1 MNVDVQAVTFD
12 VGGTLIEP
20 WPSVG
25 HVYAA
30 VAAEH
35 GIANLDPVDL
45 TERFGAAWKSKK
57 DFDYSKAAW
66 QDLVDQ
72 SFSGAV
78 PAERLD
84 GLFRDIYARF
94 AQPGAWRVFD
104 DVVPALEALRSAG
117 FKLGVISN
125 WDERLRPLLDRLGLS
140 RFFRATVISIE
151 LGQAKPEP
159 AIFARAATLLE
170 TEPCKILHVGDSL
183 HEDVVGA
190 QEAGFSALKI
200 SRSAVNDWGMTS
212 LSVLPAALGLARSG
226 SPSD

>member
-25 HVYAA
+25 HVYGA

-45 TERFGAAWKSKK
+45 TERFDAAWKAKK

-66 QDLVDQ
+66 RDLVDQ
-72 SFSGAV
+72 SLSGAV

-84 GLFRDIYARF
+84 ALFRDIYARF
-94 AQPGAWRVFD
+94 EQPGAWRVFD

-117 FKLGVISN
+117 YKLGVISN

-140 RFFRATVISIE
+140 RFFHAIVISIE
-151 LGQAKPEP
+151 VGQTKPAP
-159 AIFARAATLLE
+159 AIFARAAELLE
-170 TEPCKILHVGDSL
+170 TQPGRVLHVGDSL
-183 HEDVVGA
+183 REDVAGS

-212 LSVLPAALGLARSG
+212 LSALPAALGLARPA